1 MNVKIESRP
10 TNVNGEDCED
20 GVLNTDQVE
29 GQKVYVSC
37 VTLYLIRFVPWQ
49 IPSKII
55 SDNGTNSGSQSQ
67 GYVAQLRSRMGLSQS
82 RGVFIGCPTARDD
95 ETRECTPD

>member
-37 VTLYLIRFVPWQ
+37 VTLYLIRFLPW
-49 IPSKII
+49 
-55 SDNGTNSGSQSQ
+55 GSLQNYQ
-67 GYVAQLRSRMGLSQS
+67 
-82 RGVFIGCPTARDD
+82 
-95 ETRECTPD
+95 